1 MRPFTVVLIK
11 ECLDGVRDRRSVLSA
26 LIFPVMA
33 PFLVYFLIHTMIELR
48 SQDKD
53 LMVAVQ
59 GADHAPHL
67 MAWLAEQGVEFSVAI
82 GDPKA
87 LVSSQSEEL
96 VLVIPD
102 NFAARIADAKTSYV
116 ELVSDSSRNDS
127 RITVARVRS
136 LVRGYNSELA
146 SLRLIVRGV
155 SPDVMSVVS
164 IVDSEVASQQE
175 IATSVLSFI
184 PIYIVL
190 AAFISGMGIAVDSTA
205 GERER
210 KTFEALLINPVSRL
224 QIVLGKWIAA
234 TLFSVLGMSLT
245 LVLSMLVMS
254 YMQLEALGLRFHV
267 SALQVIAM
275 LLATLPLAFLAT
287 SMQMLVGIF
296 AKSFKDAQSYIG
308 FLVLLP
314 MLPGL
319 YTMFNPIK
327 TETWMYAVPMLGQHL
342 LLTDV
347 MGGVAVPV
355 IGYFLSPLAVLLL
368 CFVFSAITARLFKRE
383 SIIFS

>member
-1 MRPFTVVLIK
+1 MGR
-11 ECLDGVRDRRSVLSA
+11 C
-26 LIFPVMA
+26 
-33 PFLVYFLIHTMIELR
+33 
-48 SQDKD
+48 
-53 LMVAVQ
+53 
-59 GADHAPHL
+59 
-67 MAWLAEQGVEFSVAI
+67 
-82 GDPKA
+82 
-87 LVSSQSEEL
+87 
-96 VLVIPD
+96 
-102 NFAARIADAKTSYV
+102 DA
-116 ELVSDSSRNDS
+116 
-127 RITVARVRS
+127 
-136 LVRGYNSELA
+136 
-146 SLRLIVRGV
+146 
-155 SPDVMSVVS
+155 
-164 IVDSEVASQQE
+164 
-175 IATSVLSFI
+175 
-184 PIYIVL
+184 
-190 AAFISGMGIAVDSTA
+190 
-205 GERER
+205 
-210 KTFEALLINPVSRL
+210 
-224 QIVLGKWIAA
+224 
-234 TLFSVLGMSLT
+234 VLGMSLT

-254 YMQLEALGLRFHV
+254 YVQLEELGLRFHV

>member
-1 MRPFTVVLIK
+1 MMPFRVVLAK
-11 ECLDGVRDRRSVLSA
+11 ECLDGVRDRRAVISA
-26 LIFPVMA
+26 LIFPLLA
-33 PFLVYFLIHTMIELR
+33 PFLVYFLIYTMIEMR

-53 LMVAVQ
+53 LVVAVQ
-59 GADHAPHL
+59 GAEHAPHL
-67 MAWLAEQGVEFSVAI
+67 VDWLTERGVEFTMPA
-82 GDPKA
+82 GDPRV
-87 LVSSQSEEL
+87 LVSTQAVEL
-96 VLVIPD
+96 VLVVPED
-102 NFAARIADAKTSYV
+102 FDARLDATKTAYV
-116 ELVSDSSRNDS
+116 ELVSDSSRTDA
-127 RITVARVRS
+127 RITVARIRHLVRS
-136 LVRGYNSELA
+136 YNAELA
-146 SLRLIVRGV
+146 SLRLIARGV
-155 SPDVMSVVS
+155 SPAVMNAVDV
-164 IVDSEVASQQE
+164 VDEEVASKQE
-175 IATSVLSFI
+175 IATAVLGFI

-210 KTFEALLINPVSRL
+210 KTFESLLINPVSRL
-224 QIVLGKWIAA
+224 QIVLGKWVAA
-234 TLFSVLGMSLT
+234 TVFSVLGMSMT
-245 LVLSMLVMS
+245 LILCMLVMS
-254 YMQLEALGLRFHV
+254 HVQLEALGLRFHV
-267 SALQVIAM
+267 SPWQVVAM

-319 YTMFNPIK
+319 YTTFNPIS

-347 MGGVAVPV
+347 MGGVDVPV
-355 IGYFLSPLAVLLL
+355 IGYFLSPLSVLLL

>member
-116 ELVSDSSRNDS
+116 ELISDSSRNDS

-314 MLPGL
+314 TLPGL

>member
-314 MLPGL
+314 TLPGL

-368 CFVFSAITARLFKRE
+368 CFVFSAIDRK
-383 SIIFS
+383 SVV

>member
-1 MRPFTVVLIK
+1 MMPFRVVLAK
-11 ECLDGVRDRRSVLSA
+11 ECLDGVRDRRAVVSA
-26 LIFPVMA
+26 LIFPLLA
-33 PFLVYFLIHTMIELR
+33 PFLVYFLIYTMIELR

-53 LMVAVQ
+53 LVVAVQ
-59 GADHAPHL
+59 GAEYAPHL
-67 MAWLAEQGVEFSVAI
+67 VDWLTERGVEFTMPT
-82 GDPKA
+82 GEPRL
-87 LVSSQSEEL
+87 LVSSQTVEL
-96 VLVIPD
+96 VLVVPED
-102 NFAARIADAKTSYV
+102 FSARLDATKTAYV
-116 ELVSDSSRNDS
+116 ELVSDSSRTDA
-127 RITVARVRS
+127 RITVARVRH
-136 LVRGYNSELA
+136 LVRSYNAELA
-146 SLRLIVRGV
+146 SLRLIARGV
-155 SPDVMSVVS
+155 SPAVMSA
-164 IVDSEVASQQE
+164 VDVIDEEVASKQE
-175 IATSVLSFI
+175 IATAVLGFI

-210 KTFEALLINPVSRL
+210 KTFESLLINPVSRL
-224 QIVLGKWIAA
+224 QIVLGKWVAA
-234 TLFSVLGMSLT
+234 TLFSVLGMSMT
-245 LVLSMLVMS
+245 LILCMLVMS
-254 YMQLEALGLRFHV
+254 YVQLEALGLRFHV
-267 SALQVIAM
+267 SPWQVVAM

-319 YTMFNPIK
+319 YTTFNPIS

-347 MGGVAVPV
+347 MGSVDVPV
-355 IGYFLSPLAVLLL
+355 IGYFLSPLSVLLL

>member
-314 MLPGL
+314 TLPGL

>member
-1 MRPFTVVLIK
+1 MRPFAVVLVK
-11 ECLDGVRDRRSVLSA
+11 ECHDGVRDRRAVLSA
-26 LIFPVMA
+26 LIFPVLA

-53 LMVAVQ
+53 MLVAVQ
-59 GADHAPHL
+59 GADNAPHL
-67 MAWLAEQGVEFSVAI
+67 MAWMAEKGVEFSVAT
-82 GDPKA
+82 GDPKT
-87 LVSSQSEEL
+87 LVSNQSEEL

-102 NFAARIADAKTSYV
+102 NFAARIAEAKTSYV

-155 SPDVMSVVS
+155 SPEVMSVIS

-224 QIVLGKWIAA
+224 QIVLGKWVAA
-234 TLFSVLGMSLT
+234 TLFAVLGMSLT
-245 LVLSMLVMS
+245 LVLCMLVMS
-254 YMQLEALGLRFHV
+254 YVQIEELGLRFHV

-355 IGYFLSPLAVLLL
+355 VGYFLSPMAVLLL

>member
-234 TLFSVLGMSLT
+234 TDRKSV
-245 LVLSMLVMS
+245 V
-254 YMQLEALGLRFHV
+254 
-267 SALQVIAM
+267 
-275 LLATLPLAFLAT
+275 
-287 SMQMLVGIF
+287 
-296 AKSFKDAQSYIG
+296 
-308 FLVLLP
+308 
-314 MLPGL
+314 
-319 YTMFNPIK
+319 
-327 TETWMYAVPMLGQHL
+327 
-342 LLTDV
+342 
-347 MGGVAVPV
+347 
-355 IGYFLSPLAVLLL
+355 
-368 CFVFSAITARLFKRE
+368 
-383 SIIFS
+383 

>member
-87 LVSSQSEEL
+87 LGSSQSEEL

>member
-116 ELVSDSSRNDS
+116 ELISDSSRNDS

>member
-116 ELVSDSSRNDS
+116 ELVSDSSRNGS

-314 MLPGL
+314 TLPGL

>member
-1 MRPFTVVLIK
+1 MMPFRVVLAK
-11 ECLDGVRDRRSVLSA
+11 ECLDGVRDRRAVISA
-26 LIFPVMA
+26 LIFPLLA
-33 PFLVYFLIHTMIELR
+33 PFLVYFLIYTMIEMR
-48 SQDKD
+48 SQDKG
-53 LMVAVQ
+53 LVVAVQ
-59 GADHAPHL
+59 GAEHAPHL
-67 MAWLAEQGVEFSVAI
+67 LDWLTERGVEFSMPT
-82 GDPKA
+82 GDPRL
-87 LVSSQSEEL
+87 LVSTQAVALLL
-96 VLVIPD
+96 VVPED
-102 NFAARIADAKTSYV
+102 FAARLDGTKTAYV
-116 ELVSDSSRNDS
+116 ELVSDSSRTDA
-127 RITVARVRS
+127 RVAVARVRH
-136 LVRGYNSELA
+136 LVRSYNAELA
-146 SLRLIVRGV
+146 ALRLIARGV
-155 SPDVMSVVS
+155 SPAVMNAVEVV
-164 IVDSEVASQQE
+164 DEEVASKQE
-175 IATSVLSFI
+175 IATAVLGFI

-210 KTFEALLINPVSRL
+210 KTFESLLINPVSRL
-224 QIVLGKWIAA
+224 QIVLGKWVAA
-234 TLFSVLGMSLT
+234 TVFAVLGMSMT
-245 LVLSMLVMS
+245 LILCMLVMS
-254 YMQLEALGLRFHV
+254 YVQLEALGLRFQV
-267 SALQVIAM
+267 SPWQVVAM

-319 YTMFNPIK
+319 YTTFNPIN

-347 MGGVAVPV
+347 MGGVDVPV
-355 IGYFLSPLAVLLL
+355 LGYFLSPLSVLLL

>member
-116 ELVSDSSRNDS
+116 ELVSDRSRNDS

-314 MLPGL
+314 TLPGL

>member
-1 MRPFTVVLIK
+1 MMPFRVVLAK
-11 ECLDGVRDRRSVLSA
+11 ECLDGVRDRRAVVSA
-26 LIFPVMA
+26 LIFPLLA
-33 PFLVYFLIHTMIELR
+33 PFLVYFLIYTMIELR

-53 LMVAVQ
+53 LVVAVQ
-59 GADHAPHL
+59 GAEYAPHL
-67 MAWLAEQGVEFSVAI
+67 VDWLTERGVEFTMPT
-82 GDPKA
+82 GEPRL
-87 LVSSQSEEL
+87 LVSSQTVEL
-96 VLVIPD
+96 VLVVPED
-102 NFAARIADAKTSYV
+102 FSARLDATKTAYV
-116 ELVSDSSRNDS
+116 ELVSDSSRTDA
-127 RITVARVRS
+127 RITVARVRH
-136 LVRGYNSELA
+136 LVRSYNAELA
-146 SLRLIVRGV
+146 SLRLIARGV
-155 SPDVMSVVS
+155 SPAVMSA
-164 IVDSEVASQQE
+164 VDVIDEEVASKQE
-175 IATSVLSFI
+175 IATAVLGFI

-210 KTFEALLINPVSRL
+210 KTFESLLINPVSRL
-224 QIVLGKWIAA
+224 QIVLGKWVAA
-234 TLFSVLGMSLT
+234 TLFSVLGMSMT
-245 LVLSMLVMS
+245 LILCMLVMS
-254 YMQLEALGLRFHV
+254 YVQLEALGLRFHV
-267 SALQVIAM
+267 SPWQVVAM

-319 YTMFNPIK
+319 YTTFNPIS

-347 MGGVAVPV
+347 MGGVDVPV
-355 IGYFLSPLAVLLL
+355 IGYFLSPLSVLLL

>member
-1 MRPFTVVLIK
+1 MRPFAVVLVK
-11 ECLDGVRDRRSVLSA
+11 ECLDGVRDRRAVLSA
-26 LIFPVMA
+26 LIFPVLA

-53 LMVAVQ
+53 MLVAVQ
-59 GADHAPHL
+59 GADNAPHL
-67 MAWLAEQGVEFSVAI
+67 MAWMAEKGVEFSVAT
-82 GDPKA
+82 GDPKT
-87 LVSSQSEEL
+87 LVSNQSEEL

-102 NFAARIADAKTSYV
+102 NFAARIAEAKTSYV

-155 SPDVMSVVS
+155 SPEVMSVIS

-224 QIVLGKWIAA
+224 QIVLGKWVAA
-234 TLFSVLGMSLT
+234 TLFAVLGMSLT
-245 LVLSMLVMS
+245 LVLCMLVMS
-254 YMQLEALGLRFHV
+254 YVQIEELGLRFHV

-355 IGYFLSPLAVLLL
+355 VGYFLSPMAVLLL

>member
-1 MRPFTVVLIK
+1 
-11 ECLDGVRDRRSVLSA
+11 
-26 LIFPVMA
+26 
-33 PFLVYFLIHTMIELR
+33 
-48 SQDKD
+48 
-53 LMVAVQ
+53 
-59 GADHAPHL
+59 
-67 MAWLAEQGVEFSVAI
+67 
-82 GDPKA
+82 
-87 LVSSQSEEL
+87 LVSNQSEEL

-102 NFAARIADAKTSYV
+102 NFAARIAEAKTSYV

-155 SPDVMSVVS
+155 SPEVMSVIS

-224 QIVLGKWIAA
+224 QIVLGKWVAA
-234 TLFSVLGMSLT
+234 TLFAVLGMSLT
-245 LVLSMLVMS
+245 LVLCMLVMS
-254 YMQLEALGLRFHV
+254 YVQIEELGLRFHV

-355 IGYFLSPLAVLLL
+355 VGYFLSPMAVLLL

>member
-1 MRPFTVVLIK
+1 
-11 ECLDGVRDRRSVLSA
+11 
-26 LIFPVMA
+26 MA
-33 PFLVYFLIHTMIELR
+33 IAQCATL
-48 SQDKD
+48 
-53 LMVAVQ
+53 
-59 GADHAPHL
+59 
-67 MAWLAEQGVEFSVAI
+67 
-82 GDPKA
+82 
-87 LVSSQSEEL
+87 QSEEL

-102 NFAARIADAKTSYV
+102 NFAARIAEAKTSYV

-155 SPDVMSVVS
+155 SPEVMSVIS

-224 QIVLGKWIAA
+224 QIVLGKWVAA
-234 TLFSVLGMSLT
+234 TLFAVLGMSLT
-245 LVLSMLVMS
+245 LVLCMLVMS
-254 YMQLEALGLRFHV
+254 YVQIEELGLRFHV

-355 IGYFLSPLAVLLL
+355 VGYFLSPMAVLLL